1 MAEQSALIDLGFT
14 PERFPPA
21 THVCHMFGD
30 EVDRRSVIH
39 PFVRAGLEE
48 DNDVFYFAD
57 ALVTELLERAIDERS
72 VTSLTREQVRRLN
85 ISSVEDIYYPTG
97 VFEPQAVIESLE
109 RLYKDSCDDGASGCR
124 ATGEMAWALRDV
136 PGTDLLIEYESDIN
150 SLVRRTPMTVLC
162 QYDTEQFDGET
173 LFRVLSVHPLM
184 ILRGQIMQNPCYVE
198 PEEFEGATRVVDL
211 SQETVL
217 ARLYFV
223 QLALVSLP
231 DDKRIAEFMHCAFL
245 QVPGVKDVH
254 LCLAGAVFPPDERFD
269 SVAQE
274 CARAAVRPGSFD
286 VTGVEKETDA
296 AVFMLRTTSRL
307 FGVVLIEVDDAF
319 AFSPYR
325 YVLANIANAV
335 AMTMESRRSQA
346 DSHVWPERVANLE
359 RRLWRIAREFE
370 GSGVLSSV
378 ANVTSIADP
387 YATPGVT
394 ELSPRQWEVLTRL
407 LQGERVPR
415 IAEELF
421 LSQSTVRN
429 HLADMFKKMGVHSQ
443 EELLDLFRSNKVD

>member
-1 MAEQSALIDLGFT
+1 MGEQLALIDLGFT
-14 PERFPPA
+14 PERFAPA
-21 THVCHMFGD
+21 THICHMFSD

-39 PFVRAGLEE
+39 PFVRAGLQEN
-48 DNDVFYFAD
+48 DDVFYFAD
-57 ALVTELLERAIDERS
+57 ALVTELMERAIDERS
-72 VTSLTREQVRRLN
+72 ITSLSREQVSRLS
-85 ISSVEDIYYPTG
+85 ISSVDEIYFPSG
-97 VFEPQAVIESLE
+97 VFVPQMMVE
-109 RLYKDSCDDGASGCR
+109 RLEHLYKESCDDGAAGCR
-124 ATGEMAWALRDV
+124 TTGEMGWALRDV
-136 PGTDLLIEYESDIN
+136 PGSDHLVEYESDLN
-150 SLVRRTPMTVLC
+150 ALVRRTPITVLC
-162 QYDTEQFDGET
+162 QYDTELFAGET

-184 ILRGQIMQNPCYVE
+184 VVRGQIMRNPCYIE
-198 PEEFEGATRVVDL
+198 PEEFDGTTRVADL

-231 DDKRIAEFMHCAFL
+231 DDKRIAEFMRCAFL
-245 QVPGVKDVH
+245 QVPGVEDAH
-254 LCLAGAVFPPDERFD
+254 LCLADAVFPPDERFD
-269 SVAQE
+269 GVAKE
-274 CARAAVRPGSFD
+274 CARAATRPGSFD
-286 VTGVEKETDA
+286 VNAVEEETGAT
-296 AVFMLRTTSRL
+296 VFVLRTTSHL
-307 FGVVLIEVDDAF
+307 FGVVLIDVNDEF

-335 AMTMESRRSQA
+335 AMTMDGRRRQA

-359 RRLWRIAREFE
+359 RHLWRIARELE

-378 ANVTSIADP
+378 ANVANVTDP
-387 YATPGVT
+387 YATPGIS